1 MITRPPL
8 VSGFL
13 CHPCSYA
20 AAERAGQS

>member
-8 VSGFL
+8 VSGFR
-13 CHPCSYA
+13 CHHCSYA